1 MKTRNK
7 VRKIIKK
14 ALFCYQTRYDEI
26 NEEFFK
32 NAIETWSGV
41 AVEEMNEECNKK
53 LAENEKDT
61 IDYTTEEIMKVILKI
76 VYDNNYYENL
86 TN

>member
-7 VRKIIKK
+7 IRKIIKK

-26 NEEFFK
+26 NEEFFE
-32 NAIETWSGV
+32 NVIETGTR
-41 AVEEMNEECNKK
+41 AVIEEMNEECRKK
-53 LAENEKDT
+53 LAKNEKEA
-61 IDYTTEEIMKVILKI
+61 IDYATEEIMKVILKI
-76 VYDNNYYENL
+76 VYNNNYYENL